1 MLERETTTEN
11 NRGKLEIMADV
22 VYLSTSVIKKTHIMY
37 KANLSYDQINR
48 YLRVL
53 LKLEFIEV
61 AIDDGTVIYR
71 ATEKGRLFLHYYN
84 MMRKTMNTEYE
95 MPCLLTNDYA

>member
-1 MLERETTTEN
+1 MLERETSNEN

-22 VYLSTSVIKKTHIMY
+22 VYLSTSGIKKTHIMY

-48 YLRVL
+48 YLREL
-53 LKLEFIEV
+53 LKLTFIEI
-61 AIDDGTVIYR
+61 AMDDGTIIYR
-71 ATEKGRLFLHYYN
+71 ATKKGRLFIHYYN

-95 MPCLLTNDYA
+95 MPYLLTNEFI

>member
-1 MLERETTTEN
+1 MIEHEITTEN

-22 VYLSTSVIKKTHIMY
+22 VYLSTSGIKKTHIMY

>member
-1 MLERETTTEN
+1 MLGRETTTEN

-22 VYLSTSVIKKTHIMY
+22 VNLSTSGIKKTHIMY

-48 YLRVL
+48 YLREL
-53 LKLEFIEV
+53 LKLGLIEI
-61 AIDDGTVIYR
+61 AINEGTVIYR

>member
-1 MLERETTTEN
+1 MLQRETRTEN

-22 VYLSTSVIKKTHIMY
+22 VYLSTSSIKKTHIMY

-48 YLRVL
+48 YLREL
-53 LKLEFIEV
+53 LKLGFIEA

-71 ATEKGRLFLHYYN
+71 ATEKGRLFLNYYN
-84 MMRKTMNTEYE
+84 MMKKTMNTEYE
-95 MPCLLTNDYA
+95 MPCLLVNDSA

>member
-22 VYLSTSVIKKTHIMY
+22 VYLGTSSIKKTHIMY

-53 LKLEFIEV
+53 LKLEFIEY
-61 AIDDGTVIYR
+61 AIDDGTAIYR

-84 MMRKTMNTEYE
+84 MMRKTMNADYE
-95 MPCLLTNDYA
+95 MPCLLTNDYT

>member
-1 MLERETTTEN
+1 MLGRETTTEN

-22 VYLSTSVIKKTHIMY
+22 VNLSTSGIKKTHIMY

-48 YLRVL
+48 YFREL
-53 LKLEFIEV
+53 LKLGLIEI
-61 AIDDGTVIYR
+61 AINEGTVIYR

>member
-1 MLERETTTEN
+1 MLEGETTTEN

-22 VYLSTSVIKKTHIMY
+22 IYLGTSGIKKTHIMY

-53 LKLEFIEV
+53 LKLEFIEI
-61 AIDDGTVIYR
+61 AIDDGTAIYR
-71 ATEKGRLFLHYYN
+71 ATEKGRVFLHYYN
-84 MMRKTMNTEYE
+84 MMRKTMNTDYE
-95 MPCLLTNDYA
+95 MPCLLTNDYT

>member
-1 MLERETTTEN
+1 MLQRERTTEN

-22 VYLSTSVIKKTHIMY
+22 VNLSTSGIKKTHIMY

-48 YLRVL
+48 YLREL
-53 LKLEFIEV
+53 LKLGFIEI
-61 AIDDGTVIYR
+61 AIEEGTVIYR